1 MSGLV
6 LVSLVKKG
14 LFYLKLTYMRFPQIL
29 FLTLLLSGFSA
40 PLFSQYAETGY
51 AVYYADYLAGRKTA
65 YGEIYAPQNF
75 TCAHKKHPLGTLL
88 KVTRINDGR
97 SIVVRV
103 NDKGPFNDG
112 YIVDLSKVAGQYIGL
127 DLDGKAQVTVEVV
140 GYSNTNPIPEGY
152 IPPRALT
159 NKGVS
164 PATYGEQPSSYNV
177 LGANSG
183 DAGEIKRLVEGQG
196 GFGIQVASYSLEE
209 NATQQAKALQEQ
221 GIQDLFIQESWTSYK
236 GKMFRLIIGQYQNRD
251 QAVKQLDYLRRQKG
265 VNGFVTMLK

>member
-1 MSGLV
+1 
-6 LVSLVKKG
+6 
-14 LFYLKLTYMRFPQIL
+14 MRFPQIL
-29 FLTLLLSGFSA
+29 LIILLLSGFSA

-88 KVTRINDGR
+88 KVTRVNDGR
-97 SIVVRV
+97 SVTVRV

-112 YIVDLSKVAGQYIGL
+112 YIVDLSKVAGQYLGL
-127 DLDGKAQVTVEVV
+127 DLDGKAQVTVEAV

-152 IPPRALT
+152 IPPRTQTA
-159 NKGVS
+159 KGVS
-164 PATYGEQPSSYNV
+164 PMNYGEQPSSYNV
-177 LGANSG
+177 LGSNADNP
-183 DAGEIKRLVEGQG
+183 GEIQRLTDGQG

-209 NATQQAKALQEQ
+209 NAIKQAKALQEQ
-221 GIQDLFIQESWTSYK
+221 GIQNLFLQESWTSYK
-236 GKMFRLIIGQYQNRD
+236 GKMYRLIIGHYQKRD
-251 QAVKQLDYLRRQKG
+251 QAVQQLDYLRRQKG